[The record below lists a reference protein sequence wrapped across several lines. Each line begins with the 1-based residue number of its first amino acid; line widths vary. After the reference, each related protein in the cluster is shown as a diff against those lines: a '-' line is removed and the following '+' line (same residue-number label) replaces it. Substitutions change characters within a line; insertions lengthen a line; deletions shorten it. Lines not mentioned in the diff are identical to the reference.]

1 VTSQLEQAVKN
12 LRENAQI
19 ISDLRRQTKRAEGQA
34 DKMERALNRAQNELL
49 QRDREIAELRLQ
61 ISHGSLESPESQGER
76 DEREE
81 ASQRMLKVA
90 QETIQQ
96 LKVLHYMHLCRYLVA
111 METASDIA
119 CNVAHG

>member
-1 VTSQLEQAVKN
+1 MQTFSSFPPFTSLQLPVTSQLEQAVTN

-19 ISDLRRQTKRAEGQA
+19 ISDLRRQAKRAEGQA

-96 LKVLHYMHLCRYLVA
+96 LKVQ
-111 METASDIA
+111 S
-119 CNVAHG
+119 